1 MRPGREIVTLAGL
14 LGLVA
19 VWAARPAAGQLDP
32 RVNASPPGPIVP
44 TFPAAPVPSY
54 SAPPRMAS
62 PLLAGNTIA
71 GGLARGGMSFQG
83 FSPIGDPLSLRVP
96 LGSSALSSFRR
107 DSVSVADALSPPGIG
122 YYAGPYYDPSR
133 TVGTVGS
140 LQGYNPLTV
149 GGDGRPVRTPTGVT
163 LPQVSVPAAG
173 VILSPVQAAVAPVPS
188 LPTSSIF
195 GVEPLPAV
203 PELPKPDLERRL
215 MAAVGVSSAGAAGV
229 PPVAGWSQASNP
241 LEAVMRRE
249 LSPQAGLTL
258 PSTEAPPWA
267 RLDSPRT
274 AVTPGVVLPPPTPPA
289 EKPPPRITD
298 PSILPGYDVFND
310 LRLAVALQGDPRATW
325 FEEMKAA
332 LRSQPELAAQVRED
346 AARSPQEYLD
356 RLNAMPLTSFT
367 GGGPSPVNNELLKAE
382 ALMDIGSYTEAAERY
397 AEAARLDP
405 MNPLPLI
412 GRGHALL
419 AAGFYRSAAEALLR
433 GLDRYPDLARFRMDL
448 TALMGSGEVI
458 DVRRADIARQL
469 SQRESPE
476 LRFLLGY
483 LEYHTGDTARGLEN
497 LTRAATD
504 PRAPGVMGRYVE
516 VLRARGGALV
526 PGEQR

>member
-1 MRPGREIVTLAGL
+1 MRHGPRIVTLAGAC
-14 LGLVA
+14 GLVLA
-19 VWAARPAAGQLDP
+19 WAAPRAAAQLDP
-32 RVNASPPGPIVP
+32 RVNANPAGPIVP
-44 TFPAAPVPSY
+44 TFPGAPVPSY

-62 PLLAGNTIA
+62 PLLAGNAIV

-83 FSPIGDPLSLRVP
+83 YSPIGDPLTFRAP

-107 DSVSVADALSPPGIG
+107 DSVSVADAYAPPAIG
-122 YYAGPYYDPSR
+122 YFSRPYYDPSR

-140 LQGYNPLTV
+140 LQGYNPLAV
-149 GGDGRPVRTPTGVT
+149 GAPTRDPRTTMGVA
-163 LPQVSVPAAG
+163 LPQVSVPTTG
-173 VILSPVQAAVAPVPS
+173 VVLTPAQAAVAPVPS
-188 LPTSSIF
+188 VPTSSIF
-195 GVEPLPAV
+195 GVESLPAV

-215 MAAVGVSSAGAAGV
+215 MTAAGLTVPGGPAAVPA
-229 PPVAGWSQASNP
+229 PVGPQSSNP
-241 LEAVMRRE
+241 LEAVTRRE
-249 LSPQAGLTL
+249 LSPQPGLAL
-258 PSTEAPPWA
+258 PDTEAPPWA
-267 RLDSPRT
+267 RLVAPRG
-274 AVTPGVVLPPPTPPA
+274 AVQPGVTLPPP
-289 EKPPPRITD
+289 PPPSAAPTPKLTD
-298 PSILPGYDVFND
+298 ASILPGYDVFND
-310 LRLAVALQGDPRATW
+310 LRLAVALQADPRATW

-332 LRSQPELAAQVRED
+332 LRTQPELAAQLRED
-346 AARSPQEYLD
+346 AARTPQEYID
-356 RLNAMPLTSFT
+356 RLNDTPLTSFT

-405 MNPLPLI
+405 VNPLPLI

-458 DVRRADIARQL
+458 DMRRADIAKQL

-504 PRAPGVMGRYVE
+504 PRATSVMGRYVD
-516 VLRARGGALV
+516 VLRARGGAPPLK
-526 PGEQR
+526 EQP